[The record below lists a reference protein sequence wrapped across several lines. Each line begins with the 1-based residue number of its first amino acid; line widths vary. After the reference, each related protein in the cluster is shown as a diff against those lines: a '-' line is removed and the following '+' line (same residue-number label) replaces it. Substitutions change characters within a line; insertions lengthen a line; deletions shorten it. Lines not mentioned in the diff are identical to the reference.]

1 MKKIARL
8 LGVFGGIAAV
18 AWAMRDRFVSIAAP
32 REPEAPTFRVITNPS
47 PPADLTQVVGIGP
60 VFARRLMESGITTFA
75 ELAAA
80 PPGRIADATGVP
92 EARVSDWIEQASSMA
107 GLGS

>member
-1 MKKIARL
+1 
-8 LGVFGGIAAV
+8 
-18 AWAMRDRFVSIAAP
+18 
-32 REPEAPTFRVITNPS
+32 
-47 PPADLTQVVGIGP
+47 
-60 VFARRLMESGITTFA
+60 MESGITTFA